1 MVFDAGKA
9 STSALSIDY
18 VYVACICYN
27 NDFSS
32 VGTCSRCALS
42 WVYTHN
48 IVLFCILY
56 TITLYFMGI
65 ILYILVQN
73 NSFVRECTC
82 VVPNHPL
89 STKYNESSGSY
100 CYKYISATGVQ
111 MVILFLSSSIMVDVV
126 YQNSES

>member
-1 MVFDAGKA
+1 MVSDAGKA

-56 TITLYFMGI
+56 TITLYYGYNIF
-65 ILYILVQN
+65 LYKTTVLLENVH
-73 NSFVRECTC
+73 V
-82 VVPNHPL
+82 L
-89 STKYNESSGSY
+89 SLITP
-100 CYKYISATGVQ
+100 
-111 MVILFLSSSIMVDVV
+111 
-126 YQNSES
+126 